1 MRENPERILRI
12 VCLGLAMLFIFQL
25 VRIAIQKDPLES
37 LSITSA
43 SAAELVV
50 PDVPVNNPVTNQVT
64 KARPGQRAPTKQVIL
79 PPVIQARVD
88 RITQSEILGMVV
100 RPLPMALLGIA
111 GREAF
116 LRAPNGQV
124 GLLREGEEL
133 GGVKLLRI
141 GTNRVLIEHEKE
153 QKELTVF
160 AGLGGETLLPK
171 GKATPQ

>member
-1 MRENPERILRI
+1 M
-12 VCLGLAMLFIFQL
+12 
-25 VRIAIQKDPLES
+25 
-37 LSITSA
+37 T
-43 SAAELVV
+43 
-50 PDVPVNNPVTNQVT
+50 NPVT
-64 KARPGQRAPTKQVIL
+64 KASPGQRAPTKQVVL

-153 QKELTVF
+153 QKELMVF

>member
-1 MRENPERILRI
+1 MRENPERLLRI
-12 VCLGLAMLFIFQL
+12 ICLGLALLFIFQL
-25 VRIAIQKDPLES
+25 VRLVVQKDPLES
-37 LSITSA
+37 LSITSTA
-43 SAAELVV
+43 APEPVAAE
-50 PDVPVNNPVTNQVT
+50 VPVTKPATNLAT
-64 KARPGQRAPTKQVIL
+64 KNGPGQRAATKQSVL

-141 GTNRVLIEHEKE
+141 GTNRVLVEHEKE
-153 QKELTVF
+153 QKELMVF